1 MPAPDFD
8 FSKLGNK
15 WVAYFDLLG
24 FKQHIKKCGLIDAFG
39 LLGWCS
45 NELEYHAQQY
55 ENVNLVSFSDT
66 FLLYTSDDSRA
77 SFQAITD
84 VSRSCFDEF
93 ILAGIPVRGALA
105 FGELYADATNNLYLG
120 KALIDAYEYGEQFDW
135 LGFVLH
141 PTALKQM
148 RKPEV
153 SQPVS
158 QLCYKKWLV
167 ECKNRKTNVVKK
179 KRVVAYKAG
188 PGSIMPVTGGNPYL
202 QTAEEMHKATKSKK
216 HRSKYRNTIQ
226 LLKS

>member
-8 FSKLGNK
+8 PSKLANK

-24 FKQHIKKCGLIDAFG
+24 FKQHVKRRGLIDAFG

-45 NELEYHAQQY
+45 DELEYHAR
-55 ENVNLVSFSDT
+55 EFKNVNLVSFSDT

-84 VSRSCFDEF
+84 VSRSFFDELV
-93 ILAGIPVRGALA
+93 LAGIPVRGALA
-105 FGELYADATNNLYLG
+105 FGELYADETNNLFLG
-120 KALIDAYEYGEQFDW
+120 EALIDAYEYGEKFDW

-141 PTALKQM
+141 PSSLKRM
-148 RKPEV
+148 SEV
-153 SQPVS
+153 GQPVS
-158 QLCYKKWLV
+158 QLYYKKCLV
-167 ECKNRKTNVVKK
+167 ECKNRETNVVKK
-179 KRVVAYKAG
+179 KRVVAYKVG

-202 QTAEEMHKATKSKK
+202 TTAKQMRDSTKSKK
-216 HRSKYRNTIQ
+216 HRKKYQNTMQ

>member
-8 FSKLGNK
+8 PSKLGNK
-15 WVAYFDLLG
+15 WVVYFDLLG
-24 FKQHIKKCGLIDAFG
+24 FKQHIKKRGLIDAFG

-45 NELEYHAQQY
+45 NELEPHAQQF
-55 ENVNLVSFSDT
+55 ENVNLASFSDT

-84 VSRSCFDEF
+84 VSRSFFDEV

-105 FGELYADATNNLYLG
+105 FGELYADAAHNLYLG

-141 PTALKQM
+141 PTALKRM
-148 RKPEV
+148 FEV
-153 SQPVS
+153 GQPVS
-158 QLCYKKWLV
+158 QLCYKRLLV

-179 KRVVAYKAG
+179 KRVIAYKAG

-202 QTAEEMHKATKSKK
+202 QTAEEMHKATKSKN

>member
-24 FKQHIKKCGLIDAFG
+24 FKQHIKKRGLIDAFG
-39 LLGWCS
+39 LLNSCS
-45 NELEYHAQQY
+45 NELGHHAQQF

-84 VSRSCFDEF
+84 VSRSFFDEV

-105 FGELYADATNNLYLG
+105 FGELYADETNNLFLG
-120 KALIDAYEYGEQFDW
+120 QALIDAYEYGEKFDW

-141 PTALKQM
+141 PTALKRM
-148 RKPEV
+148 SEV
-153 SQPVS
+153 GQPVS
-158 QLCYKKWLV
+158 QLYYKKCLV
-167 ECKNRKTNVVKK
+167 ECKNRETNTVKK
-179 KRVVAYKAG
+179 TRVVAYKAG

-202 QTAEEMHKATKSKK
+202 QTAEEMRRTTKSKK
-216 HRSKYRNTIQ
+216 HRKKYQNIIQ
-226 LLKS
+226 FLKK